1 MKRALSWILA
11 FALTISLFAVNA
23 SAAEWGVDYTK
34 PEAILSIEGVD
45 GSNPNA
51 LIAGQKVKAVLTFTH
66 MNKFWNS
73 FQFQLNFDETKFDL
87 DKVSQYGSV
96 YFDADNNCKD
106 LKALFGSLTVNDKET
121 DNLTITGAVANIPI
135 GTYGPFLDEDDAT
148 YTYLRDITALEATF
162 TVKEDCEGA
171 AAFNIALEGSQQ
183 GSDYT
188 FYQVGFTAE
197 SNLSNVRNSAD
208 DLTEFVTVVKANTI
222 SITSDS
228 DTVAVPTVG
237 QDAATVQYSATVV
250 DNTGSVLEKPVVNWS
265 ISGPSEAVTID
276 SSTGLVSVPNTAAA
290 GTYTIKAVATQTNN
304 STLAND
310 VSAEKTLEVTKAP
323 IAPATV
329 TVSLGETL
337 AQLIV
342 PADDSTDTATITAA
356 VTDQYGDPMSSD
368 NVQYSI
374 NPKVEGISVRGN
386 QVVVTNAAKAGIT
399 DTNAKTFTLTAT
411 AGSAK
416 GETTF
421 TVARAPQEATDVVIY
436 KGDTPITSDT
446 IAVPKG
452 TESTSVTYTAK
463 VLDQYGDEMDVPGN
477 WMTIGT
483 VPTGIKLIGDV
494 AGATITVEPTASTG
508 SFQMYAKYEKDGTSD
523 LESEAVTINI
533 VDIAF
538 TGEPTIKENPVYGDT
553 WDDIVIDFGNLTAN
567 IGGEPVE
574 GTYTLV
580 GAETMPN
587 AGEQTYEVRFT
598 SEDGTY
604 TNILA
609 DTGEVN
615 IAPKPVTVTG
625 ITAADKVYDGTT
637 AATLDWSK
645 ASVTGMVGEDRLTV
659 NSATG
664 AFASKNVGSQTVTI
678 SDITLDGNEGG
689 NYTVSENSQSSAT
702 ASITAKTLTD
712 LGFAGITVTKTYDG
726 TTNPGTLSGDVTF
739 TGKVESDDVAI
750 SAQPGPYSDAN
761 VGTNMEITL
770 TLSLTGTDAS
780 NYELES
786 TTASFAS
793 AAITASSVYTDAT
806 AKAQNVVV
814 GVGDFA
820 QPTFTGYNGEAV
832 TGTTTYSYDGKTTY
846 ADIKAALK
854 ELAAGQ
860 TAEIGYTFT
869 ASGNYTD
876 EKTGTISVTM
886 VDIAFTGVDEGVA
899 VKPNATYGDDWS
911 EIVTIDPSKITAMV
925 GEKTITGG
933 TYTLEQTGVPSAG
946 NHQYKVLFSGEL
958 DGKAYTNVEVT
969 DGTVDVAQ
977 KKVTVAGITAAD
989 KEYDGTV
996 AAILNTTSAQI
1007 DGKIGNDELTVTATG
1022 AFADKNVGTGKTVTI
1037 TGITLDGDA
1046 KDNYT
1051 VSESSQS
1058 STTASITAKEV
1069 TVTGITAANK
1079 EYDGTVAATLNT
1091 ASAQFA
1097 GKIGNDE
1104 LTVTATG
1111 AFADA
1116 DAAESKTVTITNI
1129 TLGGADAGNYTVSAD
1144 SQKTATAKIDPT
1156 DDYTL
1161 TVSGTQTVVVGV
1173 GTFAQPSAS
1182 FGGKEV
1188 AGTVTYTID
1197 GVAGKTYEEAVAIL
1211 AAKEAGDSVTVTCT
1225 FTPTAGSNFTGTK
1238 SDDISVTMVDIA
1250 FTLAEGAV
1258 TEKEAPVYGDDW
1270 SKIVTIDPSKITAKV
1285 GEETISGTYRLDVS
1299 GMPAVGEHGYQVL
1312 FTGKLGDKTYTDI
1325 TVTSGSVTVGKKL
1338 VVVTALD
1345 RNIIQ
1350 GQKAP
1355 DLSQPKAGTDYTVTG
1370 LVGTDT
1376 LGGTIVM
1383 CYDPAEPDTTKIGTA
1398 VINISGATVGNNYE
1412 IAFQSGKLTISYIP
1426 PYIPGTGGNSNTQVN
1441 PDGSTTTTT
1450 TSPNGTVTQTTKYP
1464 DGSQTVAV
1472 TNPDGSASITTT
1484 KANGSRA
1491 VTTVDASGKA
1501 VSNVTLS
1508 GSALNGVGTKQQPA
1522 ELPVPAAANADNIL
1536 GAAVITVNLPAGVE
1550 SAWVEIPV
1558 SNPTM
1563 GTVAMISRAGGV
1575 EILKTSYVE
1584 QGSLVAKVSS
1594 DDQIVVVDNSQP
1606 FRDVAYTA
1614 WEYDAVAFVSSHG
1627 LFQGTGENSF
1637 SPKATTSRA
1646 MVMTVLARLAGY
1658 DTEGGATWYEK
1669 GMAWS
1674 VANGVSDGSNPNGAV
1689 SREQFATMLYRYVGS
1704 PAVSGSLAGF
1714 IDADEISGYAE
1725 SAMLWAV
1732 QNGIM
1737 SGKGN
1742 GVLDPQGSATR
1753 AELSQMLMNFIVNVM
1768 E

>member
-1 MKRALSWILA
+1 MRTVRKGLAMLLTLVMLLGVLPTYALAADNPRIVFESSSGTLSPGDLYSVDVYFEAGDSAVALAAFQLYFLYDPQKIKPDADLENYTYAEYDLPSTGAISRWNVEIGSNRPSIVAVAAATSTAFVKVNAAERAKLGTLNFRVLDDCPAGEIRVGLHQDFSADNPYDNSLVGKQNIVTLSDNTNIQNMDFTGGCSAMVIYPGVTLDKTTVEVNGTVGGTVNATAYDANLQNVTGTVTWSVA
-11 FALTISLFAVNA
+11 PADQGVTGTDTGVTISDGEVTVAANA
-23 SAAEWGVDYTK
+23 KEGTYKISA
-34 PEAILSIEGVD
+34 
-45 GSNPNA
+45 
-51 LIAGQKVKAVLTFTH
+51 
-66 MNKFWNS
+66 
-73 FQFQLNFDETKFDL
+73 
-87 DKVSQYGSV
+87 
-96 YFDADNNCKD
+96 
-106 LKALFGSLTVNDKET
+106 
-121 DNLTITGAVANIPI
+121 TGADF
-135 GTYGPFLDEDDAT
+135 GTGSSSAE
-148 YTYLRDITALEATF
+148 F
-162 TVKEDCEGA
+162 TV
-171 AAFNIALEGSQQ
+171 
-183 GSDYT
+183 T
-188 FYQVGFTAE
+188 
-197 SNLSNVRNSAD
+197 RAD
-208 DLTEFVTVVKANTI
+208 
-222 SITSDS
+222 
-228 DTVAVPTVG
+228 AVPT
-237 QDAATVQYSATVV
+237 
-250 DNTGSVLEKPVVNWS
+250 N
-265 ISGPSEAVTID
+265 
-276 SSTGLVSVPNTAAA
+276 
-290 GTYTIKAVATQTNN
+290 
-304 STLAND
+304 
-310 VSAEKTLEVTKAP
+310 
-323 IAPATV
+323 V
-329 TVSLGETL
+329 TVSLVKNSLT
-337 AQLIV
+337 V
-342 PADDSTDTATITAA
+342 PADNAEVNTTANIATT
-356 VTDQYGDPMSSD
+356 VTDQYGDTMTGVA
-368 NVQYSI
+368 VQYSI
-374 NPKVEGISVRGN
+374 EPEVEGVSVQNG

-399 DTNAKTFTLTAT
+399 NTTGTQFTLTAKV
-411 AGSAK
+411 GSAT
-416 GETTF
+416 GTTAF
-421 TVARAPQEATDVVIY
+421 TVARAPQEAAGVVIY

-463 VLDQYGDEMDVPGN
+463 VLDQYGSEMTEAAAAWSNTATSELSGVSVTD
-477 WMTIGT
+477 GT
-483 VPTGIKLIGDV
+483 VTVTKDAKTGNFTLT
-494 AGATITVEPTASTG
+494 ATYG
-508 SFQMYAKYEKDGTSD
+508 GK
-523 LESEAVTINI
+523 SETVTINI

-553 WDDIVIDFGNLTAN
+553 WGNIVTGLTNITAN
-567 IGGEPVE
+567 IGGVPVE
-574 GTYTLV
+574 GTYTLEN
-580 GAETMPN
+580 ADTMPA
-587 AGEQTYEVRFT
+587 AGENQEYRVLFT
-598 SEDGTY
+598 SNDGTY
-604 TNILA
+604 TNIVA
-609 DTGEVN
+609 AKGNVK

-625 ITAADKVYDGTT
+625 ITAADKEYDGTT
-637 AATLDWSK
+637 EATLDWSK
-645 ASVTGMVGEDRLTV
+645 ASVTETVGGDVLTV

-678 SDITLDGNEGG
+678 SDITLDGDAKD
-689 NYTVSENSQSSAT
+689 NYTVSASTTT
-702 ASITAKTLTD
+702 ASITARTLKG

-726 TTNPGTLSGDVTF
+726 TTDPGTLSGKVTF
-739 TGKVESDDVAI
+739 DGKVGSDNVAV

-761 VGTNMEITL
+761 VGTDKAITL
-770 TLSLTGTDAS
+770 TLSLTGNDKG
-780 NYELES
+780 NYKLES
-786 TTASFAS
+786 STHSFTT

-806 AKAQNVVV
+806 STEQNVVV

-820 QPTFTGYNGEAV
+820 QPTFTGYNGETV
-832 TGTTTYSYDGKTTY
+832 TGTTTYSYGGETTTY

-854 ELAAGQ
+854 VLAAGQ
-860 TAEIGYTFT
+860 KAEIKYTFT
-869 ASGNYTD
+869 ASGNYTG

-886 VDIAFTGVDEGVA
+886 VDISFTGADEGVT
-899 VKPNATYGDDWS
+899 VNPNATYGDDWS
-911 EIVTIDPSKITAMV
+911 QIVTIDPSKIIAKV
-925 GEKTITGG
+925 GDDVISGG

-946 NHQYKVLFSGEL
+946 SHPYKVLFSGEL
-958 DGKAYTNVEVT
+958 DGKAYTNVEVKT
-969 DGTVDVAQ
+969 GTVEVAK
-977 KKVTVAGITAAD
+977 KKVTVAGITAVG
-989 KEYDGTV
+989 KVYDGDTD
-996 AAILNTTSAQI
+996 AGLNYDGVQI
-1007 DGKIGNDELTVTATG
+1007 DGKIGDDDLTVTATG
-1022 AFADKNVGTGKTVTI
+1022 AFADENAGTGKTVNI
-1037 TGITLDGDA
+1037 TNITLSGTTEA
-1046 KDNYT
+1046 VANYELIT
-1051 VSESSQS
+1051 
-1058 STTASITAKEV
+1058 TTLTATASITAKAV

-1079 EYDGTVAATLNT
+1079 EYDGTVAATLDT
-1091 ASAQFA
+1091 ANAQFD
-1097 GKIGNDE
+1097 GKVDGDA
-1104 LTVTATG
+1104 LTATATG

-1197 GVAGKTYEEAVAIL
+1197 GVAGKTYEEAAAIL
-1211 AAKEAGDSVTVTCT
+1211 AEKKAGDSVTVTCT
-1225 FTPTAGSNFTGTK
+1225 FTPTAGGNFTGTK

-1270 SKIVTIDPSKITAKV
+1270 SQIVTIDPSKITAKV

-1355 DLSQPKAGTDYTVTG
+1355 DLSQPKLGTDYTVTG
-1370 LVGTDT
+1370 LVGTDV

-1383 CYDPAEPDTTKIGTA
+1383 SYDPAEPDTTKIGTA

-1441 PDGSTTTTT
+1441 PDGSTTTMT

-1484 KANGSRA
+1484 TADGIRA
-1491 VTTVDASGKA
+1491 VTTVDASGKT
-1501 VSNVTLS
+1501 VSNITLS

-1563 GTVAMISRAGGV
+1563 GTVAMISRDGGV
-1575 EILKTSYVE
+1575 AILKTSYVE
-1584 QGSLVAKVSS
+1584 QGSLIAKVSS
-1594 DDQIVVVDNSQP
+1594 GDQIVVVDNSQS

-1627 LFQGTGENSF
+1627 LFQGTGDNSF

>member
-1 MKRALSWILA
+1 MKRFKRAISIILSLALMLSITAVPGYAVEDTFTVTLSATSDYEGNNPITKASAGDVIFIHVNFEGNTEENNVCAFDLFLQYDKNLIEISSENDFWGEGPCASAVGNGLQEPGVAFINWASPSGLFVRPSGVLESGTLA
-11 FALTISLFAVNA
+11 CLQCTVKKDITSIASAVFSIDTQKSFFANSDKIKIEYSAQELTISVVA
-23 SAAEWGVDYTK
+23 SN
-34 PEAILSIEGVD
+34 SIGISSE
-45 GSNPNA
+45 S
-51 LIAGQKVKAVLTFTH
+51 
-66 MNKFWNS
+66 
-73 FQFQLNFDETKFDL
+73 
-87 DKVSQYGSV
+87 
-96 YFDADNNCKD
+96 
-106 LKALFGSLTVNDKET
+106 
-121 DNLTITGAVANIPI
+121 
-135 GTYGPFLDEDDAT
+135 
-148 YTYLRDITALEATF
+148 
-162 TVKEDCEGA
+162 
-171 AAFNIALEGSQQ
+171 
-183 GSDYT
+183 GSD
-188 FYQVGFTAE
+188 
-197 SNLSNVRNSAD
+197 
-208 DLTEFVTVVKANTI
+208 TI
-222 SITSDS
+222 
-228 DTVAVPTVG
+228 AVPT
-237 QDAATVQYSATVV
+237 AKTTPATMQYSATVV
-250 DNTGSVLEKPVVNWS
+250 DDNGDVLEKPVVIWTIDNS
-265 ISGPSEAVTID
+265 SEAVKISND
-276 SSTGLVSVPNTAAA
+276 GLVTVTNKAQA
-290 GTYTIKAVATQTNN
+290 GTYTIKAEAMQTDNQ
-304 STLAND
+304 TLGV
-310 VSAEKTLEVTKAP
+310 VSVTAEAKLEITRED
-323 IAPATV
+323 PAAADV
-329 TVSLGETL
+329 TVSLGEDTL
-337 AQLIV
+337 TV
-342 PADDSTDTATITAA
+342 PADGAADTTADITAA
-356 VTDQYGDPMSSD
+356 VTDQYGDPMD
-368 NVQYSI
+368 DVAVQYSI
-374 NPKVEGISVRGN
+374 EPAMTGISVQGN

-411 AGSAK
+411 ADSAK

-452 TESTSVTYTAK
+452 TDSTSVTYTAK
-463 VLDQYGDEMDVPGN
+463 VLDQYGTEMTEAAATWSNTSEPSGVIVSG
-477 WMTIGT
+477 G
-483 VPTGIKLIGDV
+483 
-494 AGATITVEPTASTG
+494 TITVTDTAQTG
-508 SFQMYAKYEKDGTSD
+508 NFTLKATYDDK
-523 LESEAVTINI
+523 SETVTINI

-538 TGEPTIKENPVYGDT
+538 EGQPTIKENPVYGDT
-553 WDDIVIDFGNLTAN
+553 WGDIVTGYDTNITAKVGTEE
-567 IGGEPVE
+567 IQ

-580 GAETMPN
+580 GAGTMPN

-625 ITAADKVYDGTT
+625 ITAADKEYDGTT
-637 AATLDWSK
+637 DATLDWSK
-645 ASVTGMVGEDRLTV
+645 ASVTETVGGDVLTV

-678 SDITLDGNEGG
+678 SDITLDGDAKD
-689 NYTVSENSQSSAT
+689 NYTVSASTTT

-712 LGFAGITVTKTYDG
+712 LGFVGITVTKTYDG

-739 TGKVESDDVAI
+739 TGKVESDNVAV

-761 VGTNMEITL
+761 VGADKTITL
-770 TLSLTGTDAS
+770 TLSLTGEGAS

-806 AKAQNVVV
+806 ATAQNVVV

-832 TGTTTYSYDGKTTY
+832 TGTTTYSYGGETTTY
-846 ADIKAALK
+846 NAIKAALAT
-854 ELAAGQ
+854 LTAGEK
-860 TAEIGYTFT
+860 AEIQYTFT
-869 ASGNYTD
+869 ASGNYTGT
-876 EKTGTISVTM
+876 KTGTINVTM
-886 VDIAFTGVDEGVA
+886 VDISFSVADEGVT

-911 EIVTIDPSKITAMV
+911 EIVTIDPSKITAKV
-925 GEKTITGG
+925 GEETISGG

-958 DGKAYTNVEVT
+958 DGKAYTNVKVT
-969 DGTVDVAQ
+969 DGTVEVAQ

-996 AAILNTTSAQI
+996 AAILNTASAQI

-1022 AFADKNVGTGKTVTI
+1022 AFASKNVGSQEVTI
-1037 TGITLDGDA
+1037 TDITLGGA
-1046 KDNYT
+1046 AMDNY
-1051 VSESSQS
+1051 ELI
-1058 STTASITAKEV
+1058 TTTLTATATITAKEV

-1091 ASAQFA
+1091 ASAKFE
-1097 GKIGNDE
+1097 GKVDGDA
-1104 LTVTATG
+1104 LTATATG
-1111 AFADA
+1111 AFANA
-1116 DAAESKTVTITNI
+1116 DAGESKAVTITNI
-1129 TLGGADAGNYTVSAD
+1129 TLGGADVGNYTVSAD
-1144 SQKTATAKIDPT
+1144 SQTVTTATINPT
-1156 DDYTL
+1156 DNYTL
-1161 TVSGTQTVVVGV
+1161 TVSDTQTVVVDV

-1188 AGTVTYTID
+1188 AGTVTYTIGSD
-1197 GVAGKTYEEAVAIL
+1197 ADKSYDEAVAIL
-1211 AAKEAGDSVTVTCT
+1211 AAKTAGDSVTVTCT
-1225 FTPTAGSNFTGTK
+1225 FTPTAGGNFTGTK

-1355 DLSQPKAGTDYTVTG
+1355 DLSQPKLGTDYTVTG
-1370 LVGTDT
+1370 LVGTDV

-1383 CYDPAEPDTTKIGTA
+1383 SYDPAEPDTTKIGTA

-1484 KANGSRA
+1484 TADGIRA
-1491 VTTVDASGKA
+1491 VTTVDASGKT
-1501 VSNVTLS
+1501 VSNITLS
-1508 GSALNGVGTKQQPA
+1508 RSALNGVGTKQQPA

-1594 DDQIVVVDNSQP
+1594 GDQIVVVDNSQS

-1704 PAVSGSLAGF
+1704 PAVSGSLTGF
-1714 IDADEISGYAE
+1714 ADVNEISDYAE

-1742 GVLDPQGSATR
+1742 GILDPQGSATR

>member
-1 MKRALSWILA
+1 MKTKTTLWKRIVSSFLSIVMLCSLLGVSASAEGNMQMSFVFTDENYNVITTAKEGDTVYLGLKLENYTPIISYSWRIRYDSSRLDFNENYQQMTMVDGRLSMFENGVDNASKLKPSVCNPVEENGYITCSFSDKEAVDASKLDVNSVAFYLA
-11 FALTISLFAVNA
+11 FTVCGTGSAEVSYDTKDGTGGYNWNMATTGGASIPVDLSTGFLQVLAPGVTLDTTSVEVDGKNGAAVNA
-23 SAAEWGVDYTK
+23 TAYDTNLQNVTGDVIW
-34 PEAILSIEGVD
+34 
-45 GSNPNA
+45 
-51 LIAGQKVKAVLTFTH
+51 
-66 MNKFWNS
+66 
-73 FQFQLNFDETKFDL
+73 
-87 DKVSQYGSV
+87 SV
-96 YFDADNNCKD
+96 EPADS
-106 LKALFGSLTVNDKET
+106 G
-121 DNLTITGAVANIPI
+121 
-135 GTYGPFLDEDDAT
+135 
-148 YTYLRDITALEATF
+148 
-162 TVKEDCEGA
+162 
-171 AAFNIALEGSQQ
+171 
-183 GSDYT
+183 
-188 FYQVGFTAE
+188 
-197 SNLSNVRNSAD
+197 
-208 DLTEFVTVVKANTI
+208 VTVAEGGVV
-222 SITSDS
+222 
-228 DTVAVPTVG
+228 TVEPT
-237 QDAATVQYSATVV
+237 A
-250 DNTGSVLEKPVVNWS
+250 K
-265 ISGPSEAVTID
+265 
-276 SSTGLVSVPNTAAA
+276 A
-290 GTYTIKAVATQTNN
+290 GTYT
-304 STLAND
+304 
-310 VSAEKTLEVTKAP
+310 VSATGADFGAGSSSAEFTVTRADAVP
-323 IAPATV
+323 TNV
-329 TVSLGETL
+329 TVSLGETPVTL
-337 AQLIV
+337 TV
-342 PADDSTDTATITAA
+342 PADSAEVNATAAITAA

-368 NVQYSI
+368 NIQYSI
-374 NPKVEGISVRGN
+374 TPAIDGVSVQGN

-399 DTNAKTFTLTAT
+399 NTTGTEFTLTAT
-411 AGSAK
+411 AGK
-416 GETTF
+416 VTGTTTF
-421 TVARAPQEATDVVIY
+421 TVARAPQEAAGVVIY
-436 KGDTPITSDT
+436 KGDTATTSDS

-452 TESTSVTYTAK
+452 TDSTSVTYTAK
-463 VLDQYGDEMDVPGN
+463 VLDQYGTEMKEAAATWSNTATSELSGVSVTD
-477 WMTIGT
+477 GT
-483 VPTGIKLIGDV
+483 VTVTKDAKTGNFTL
-494 AGATITVEPTASTG
+494 TANYSG
-508 SFQMYAKYEKDGTSD
+508 
-523 LESEAVTINI
+523 ESETVSISI

-538 TGEPTIKENPVYGDT
+538 TGVPTIKENPVYGDT
-553 WDDIVIDFGNLTAN
+553 WGDIVTGYDTNITAKVGTEEIQGN
-567 IGGEPVE
+567 
-574 GTYTLV
+574 YTLV
-580 GAETMPN
+580 AADTMPA

-598 SEDGTY
+598 SSDGTY

-609 DTGEVN
+609 DTGTVT
-615 IAPKPVTVTG
+615 IAPRPVTVTG
-625 ITAADKVYDGTT
+625 ITAKDKEYDGTI
-637 AATLDWSK
+637 AATLDWNN
-645 ASVTGMVGEDRLTV
+645 ASVTGTVGEDKLTV
-659 NSATG
+659 TSATG
-664 AFASKNVGSQTVTI
+664 AFADENVGTGKTVNITG
-678 SDITLDGNEGG
+678 ITLGG
-689 NYTVSENSQSSAT
+689 GAEDNYTVSASTTT

-750 SAQPGPYSDAN
+750 SAQPGPYSDVN
-761 VGTNMEITL
+761 VSTNMEITL
-770 TLSLTGTDAS
+770 TLSLTGTGAS
-780 NYELES
+780 NYELGS
-786 TTASFAS
+786 TTASFTT
-793 AAITASSVYTDAT
+793 AAITPSSAYTDAT
-806 AKAQNVVV
+806 AEEQNVVV

-846 ADIKAALK
+846 VDIKAAL
-854 ELAAGQ
+854 EDLTAGEK
-860 TAEIGYTFT
+860 AEIKYTFT
-869 ASGNYTD
+869 PDADGNYTGT
-876 EKTGTISVTM
+876 KTGTISVTM
-886 VDIAFTGVDEGVA
+886 VDIAFTGVDEGVT

-911 EIVTIDPSKITAMV
+911 KIVTIDPSKITAMV

-946 NHQYKVLFSGEL
+946 SHPYKVLFSGEL
-958 DGKAYTNVEVT
+958 DGKAYTNVEVKT
-969 DGTVDVAQ
+969 GTVEVAK
-977 KKVTVAGITAAD
+977 KKVTVAGITAVG
-989 KEYDGTV
+989 KVYDGGT
-996 AAILNTTSAQI
+996 AAELNYGSVQI

-1022 AFADKNVGTGKTVTI
+1022 AFASKDVGSQEVTI
-1037 TGITLDGDA
+1037 TDITLGGA
-1046 KDNYT
+1046 AVDNYELIT
-1051 VSESSQS
+1051 EKLSA
-1058 STTASITAKEV
+1058 TASITAKAV

-1091 ASAQFA
+1091 ASAQFD
-1097 GKIGNDE
+1097 GKVDGDA
-1104 LTVTATG
+1104 LTATATG

-1116 DAAESKTVTITNI
+1116 DAAEDKTVTITNI

-1144 SQKTATAKIDPT
+1144 SQKETTAKIDPT
-1156 DDYTL
+1156 DNYIL
-1161 TVSGTQTVVVGV
+1161 TVSETQTVVVGV

-1197 GVAGKTYEEAVAIL
+1197 GVAGKSYEDAAAIL
-1211 AAKEAGDSVTVTCT
+1211 GEKKAGDSVTVTCT
-1225 FTPTAGSNFTGTK
+1225 FTPTAGGNFTGTK

-1270 SKIVTIDPSKITAKV
+1270 SKIVTIDSSKITAKV

-1383 CYDPAEPDTTKIGTA
+1383 SYDPAEPDTSKVGTV

-1412 IAFQSGKLTISYIP
+1412 IAFQSGKLIISYIP
-1426 PYIPGTGGNSNTQVN
+1426 PYVPGTGGNSNTQVN

-1464 DGSQTVAV
+1464 DGSQTVVV
-1472 TNPDGSASITTT
+1472 TAPDGSASITTT

-1563 GTVAMISRAGGV
+1563 GTVAMISRDGGV
-1575 EILKTSYVE
+1575 AILKTSYVE
-1584 QGSLVAKVSS
+1584 QGSLIAKVSS
-1594 DDQIVVVDNSQP
+1594 GDQIVVVDNSQS

-1704 PAVSGSLAGF
+1704 PAVSGSLTGF
-1714 IDADEISGYAE
+1714 ADVNEISDYAE

-1742 GVLDPQGSATR
+1742 GILDPQGSATR

>member
-1 MKRALSWILA
+1 MKIVRKGLAVLLTLVMLVGTLPMYALAADSPQIVLEPKSEAVSPGNDYSVDVYFKAGNSEVALAGIELYFVYDNMRLQPKALAFKRNSQNDYINEWSFTTGKNTPGLITVAGGTAELYVEVSAGESVLLGTLNFEVTETAPGGIAQVGLNQDFTADNPYGLEVGKKNIIALSDNTNIPDMDYSSVASAMVVYPGVMLDKTTVEVNGTVGGTVNATAYDANLQNVTGTVTWSVA
-11 FALTISLFAVNA
+11 PADQGVTGTDTGVTISDGEVTVAANA
-23 SAAEWGVDYTK
+23 KEGTYKISA
-34 PEAILSIEGVD
+34 
-45 GSNPNA
+45 
-51 LIAGQKVKAVLTFTH
+51 
-66 MNKFWNS
+66 
-73 FQFQLNFDETKFDL
+73 
-87 DKVSQYGSV
+87 
-96 YFDADNNCKD
+96 
-106 LKALFGSLTVNDKET
+106 
-121 DNLTITGAVANIPI
+121 TGADFGA
-135 GTYGPFLDEDDAT
+135 GSSSAE
-148 YTYLRDITALEATF
+148 F
-162 TVKEDCEGA
+162 TV
-171 AAFNIALEGSQQ
+171 
-183 GSDYT
+183 T
-188 FYQVGFTAE
+188 W
-197 SNLSNVRNSAD
+197 AD
-208 DLTEFVTVVKANTI
+208 
-222 SITSDS
+222 
-228 DTVAVPTVG
+228 AVPT
-237 QDAATVQYSATVV
+237 
-250 DNTGSVLEKPVVNWS
+250 N
-265 ISGPSEAVTID
+265 
-276 SSTGLVSVPNTAAA
+276 
-290 GTYTIKAVATQTNN
+290 
-304 STLAND
+304 
-310 VSAEKTLEVTKAP
+310 
-323 IAPATV
+323 V
-329 TVSLGETL
+329 TVSLVKNSLT
-337 AQLIV
+337 V
-342 PADDSTDTATITAA
+342 PADNAEVNTTADIETT
-356 VTDQYGDPMSSD
+356 VTDQYGDPMD
-368 NVQYSI
+368 DVAVQYSI
-374 NPKVEGISVRGN
+374 EPAMTGISVQGN

-411 AGSAK
+411 ADSAK

-452 TESTSVTYTAK
+452 TDSTSVTYTAK
-463 VLDQYGDEMDVPGN
+463 VLDQYGKEMTEAAAAWSNTATSELSGVSVTN
-477 WMTIGT
+477 GT
-483 VPTGIKLIGDV
+483 VTVTKDAKTGNFTLT
-494 AGATITVEPTASTG
+494 ATYG
-508 SFQMYAKYEKDGTSD
+508 GK
-523 LESEAVTINI
+523 SETVTINI

-538 TGEPTIKENPVYGDT
+538 TGKPTIKAEPVYGDT
-553 WDDIVIDFGNLTAN
+553 WGDIVTGYDTDITAKVGTEE
-567 IGGEPVE
+567 IE

-580 GAETMPN
+580 AADTRPA
-587 AGEQTYEVRFT
+587 AGVQTYEVRFT
-598 SEDGTY
+598 SENY

-609 DTGEVN
+609 ATGEVN
-615 IAPKPVTVTG
+615 IAPRPVTVTG
-625 ITAADKVYDGTT
+625 ITAADKEYDGTT
-637 AATLDWSK
+637 EATLDLSK
-645 ASVTGMVGEDRLTV
+645 ASVTGTVGGDELTV
-659 NSATG
+659 TSATG

-678 SDITLDGNEGG
+678 SGITLDGNEKG
-689 NYTVSENSQSSAT
+689 NYTVSESSQSSAT
-702 ASITAKTLTD
+702 ATITAKALTELD
-712 LGFAGITVTKTYDG
+712 FTNVEVTKTYDG
-726 TTNPGTLSGDVTF
+726 TTKPGTLSGNVTF
-739 TGKVESDDVAI
+739 TGKVGSDNVAV

-761 VGTNMEITL
+761 VGADKTITL
-770 TLSLTGTDAS
+770 TLSLTGEGAS

-806 AKAQNVVV
+806 ATAQNVVV

-832 TGTTTYSYDGKTTY
+832 TGTTTYSYGGETTTY
-846 ADIKAALK
+846 NAIKAALAT
-854 ELAAGQ
+854 LTAGEK
-860 TAEIGYTFT
+860 AEIQYTFT
-869 ASGNYTD
+869 ASGNYTGT
-876 EKTGTISVTM
+876 KTGTINVTM
-886 VDIAFTGVDEGVA
+886 VDISFSVADEGVT

-911 EIVTIDPSKITAMV
+911 EIVTIDPSKITAKV
-925 GEKTITGG
+925 GEETISGG

-958 DGKAYTNVEVT
+958 DGKAYTNVKVT
-969 DGTVDVAQ
+969 DGTVEVAQ

-996 AAILNTTSAQI
+996 AAILNTASAQI

-1022 AFADKNVGTGKTVTI
+1022 AFASKNVGSQEVTI
-1037 TGITLDGDA
+1037 TDITLGGA
-1046 KDNYT
+1046 AMDNY
-1051 VSESSQS
+1051 ELI
-1058 STTASITAKEV
+1058 TTTLTATATITAKEV

-1091 ASAQFA
+1091 ASAKFE
-1097 GKIGNDE
+1097 GKVDGDA
-1104 LTVTATG
+1104 LTATATG
-1111 AFADA
+1111 AFANA
-1116 DAAESKTVTITNI
+1116 DAGESKAVTITNI
-1129 TLGGADAGNYTVSAD
+1129 TLGGADVGNYTVSAD
-1144 SQKTATAKIDPT
+1144 SQTVTTATINPT
-1156 DDYTL
+1156 DNYTL
-1161 TVSGTQTVVVGV
+1161 TVSDTQTVVVDV

-1225 FTPTAGSNFTGTK
+1225 FTPTAGGNFTGTK

-1355 DLSQPKAGTDYTVTG
+1355 DLSQPKLGTDYTVTG
-1370 LVGTDT
+1370 LVGTDV

-1383 CYDPAEPDTTKIGTA
+1383 NYDPAEPDTTKIGTA

-1484 KANGSRA
+1484 ADGIRA
-1491 VTTVDASGKA
+1491 VTTVDASGKT
-1501 VSNVTLS
+1501 VSNITLS
-1508 GSALNGVGTKQQPA
+1508 RSALNGVGTKEQPV
-1522 ELPVPAAANADNIL
+1522 ELPVPAVANADNIL

-1558 SNPTM
+1558 SSPTM

-1594 DDQIVVVDNSQP
+1594 GDQIVVVDNSQS

-1704 PAVSGSLAGF
+1704 PAVSGSLTGF
-1714 IDADEISGYAE
+1714 ADVNEISDYAE

-1732 QNGIM
+1732 QNGIT

>member
-1 MKRALSWILA
+1 MKIVRKGLAVLLTLVMLVGTLPMYALAADSPQIVLEPKSEAVSPGNDYSVDVYFKAGNSEVALAGIELYFVYDNMRLQPKALAFKRNSQNDYINEWSFTTGKNTPGLITVAGGTAELYVEVSAGESVLLGTLNFEVTETAPGGIVQVGLNQDFTADNPYGLEVGKKNIIALSDNTNIPDMDYSSVASAMVVYPGVMLDK
-11 FALTISLFAVNA
+11 TTVEVNGMVGGTVNA
-23 SAAEWGVDYTK
+23 TAYNATLQNVTGTVAWSVEPADQGVTVSGGVVTVAANAKEGTYKISA
-34 PEAILSIEGVD
+34 
-45 GSNPNA
+45 
-51 LIAGQKVKAVLTFTH
+51 
-66 MNKFWNS
+66 
-73 FQFQLNFDETKFDL
+73 
-87 DKVSQYGSV
+87 
-96 YFDADNNCKD
+96 
-106 LKALFGSLTVNDKET
+106 
-121 DNLTITGAVANIPI
+121 TGADF
-135 GTYGPFLDEDDAT
+135 GTGSSSAE
-148 YTYLRDITALEATF
+148 F
-162 TVKEDCEGA
+162 TV
-171 AAFNIALEGSQQ
+171 
-183 GSDYT
+183 T
-188 FYQVGFTAE
+188 
-197 SNLSNVRNSAD
+197 RAD
-208 DLTEFVTVVKANTI
+208 
-222 SITSDS
+222 
-228 DTVAVPTVG
+228 AVPT
-237 QDAATVQYSATVV
+237 
-250 DNTGSVLEKPVVNWS
+250 N
-265 ISGPSEAVTID
+265 
-276 SSTGLVSVPNTAAA
+276 
-290 GTYTIKAVATQTNN
+290 
-304 STLAND
+304 
-310 VSAEKTLEVTKAP
+310 
-323 IAPATV
+323 V
-329 TVSLGETL
+329 TVSLVKNSLT
-337 AQLIV
+337 V
-342 PADDSTDTATITAA
+342 PADNAEVNTTADIETT
-356 VTDQYGDPMSSD
+356 VTDQYGDPMD
-368 NVQYSI
+368 DVAVQYSI
-374 NPKVEGISVRGN
+374 TPAKAGISVQGN

-399 DTNAKTFTLTAT
+399 DTNAKTFTLTAMV
-411 AGSAK
+411 GSATDTA
-416 GETTF
+416 EF

-463 VLDQYGDEMDVPGN
+463 VLDQYGTEMGAPEIWLSRGTSPNGVYVACDENGS
-477 WMTIGT
+477 
-483 VPTGIKLIGDV
+483 
-494 AGATITVEPTASTG
+494 TITVNPAAETG
-508 SFQMYAKYEKDGTSD
+508 SFQISAQYNESSD
-523 LESEAVTINI
+523 LVSDEVTITI

-538 TGEPTIKENPVYGDT
+538 EGQPILKENPVYGDT
-553 WDDIVIDFGNLTAN
+553 WREIVTGLTNITAN
-567 IGGEPVE
+567 IGGVPVE
-574 GTYTLV
+574 GTYTLEN
-580 GAETMPN
+580 ANTMPA
-587 AGEQTYEVRFT
+587 AGENQEYRVLFT
-598 SEDGTY
+598 SNDGTY
-604 TNILA
+604 TNIIA
-609 DTGEVN
+609 AKGEVN

-625 ITAADKVYDGTT
+625 ITAADKEYDGTT
-637 AATLDWSK
+637 DATLDWSK
-645 ASVTGMVGEDRLTV
+645 ASVTGTVGGDELTV
-659 NSATG
+659 TSATG

-678 SDITLDGNEGG
+678 SGITLDGDAKD

-702 ASITAKTLTD
+702 ASITARTLTG
-712 LGFAGITVTKTYDG
+712 LGFAGVKVTKTYDG
-726 TTNPGTLSGDVTF
+726 TTKPGTLSGNVTF
-739 TGKVESDDVAI
+739 TGKVGSDDVAI
-750 SAQPGPYSDAN
+750 SAQPGQYSDPN
-761 VGTNMEITL
+761 VGTNMKITL
-770 TLSLTGTDAS
+770 TLSLTGNDAG
-780 NYELES
+780 NYELGS
-786 TTASFAS
+786 TTASFTT

-806 AKAQNVVV
+806 ATAQNVVV

-832 TGTTTYSYDGKTTY
+832 TGTTTYSYGGETTTY
-846 ADIKAALK
+846 NAIKAALAT
-854 ELAAGQ
+854 LTAGEK
-860 TAEIGYTFT
+860 AEIQYTFT
-869 ASGNYTD
+869 ASGNYTGT
-876 EKTGTISVTM
+876 KTGTINVTM
-886 VDIAFTGVDEGVA
+886 VDISFSVADEGVT

-911 EIVTIDPSKITAMV
+911 EIVTIDPSKITAKV
-925 GEKTITGG
+925 GEETISGG

-958 DGKAYTNVEVT
+958 DGKAYTNVKVT
-969 DGTVDVAQ
+969 DGTVEVAQ

-996 AAILNTTSAQI
+996 AAILNTASAQI

-1022 AFADKNVGTGKTVTI
+1022 AFASKNVGSQEVTI
-1037 TGITLDGDA
+1037 TDITLGGA
-1046 KDNYT
+1046 AMDNY
-1051 VSESSQS
+1051 ELI
-1058 STTASITAKEV
+1058 TTTLTATATITAKEV

-1091 ASAQFA
+1091 ASAKFE
-1097 GKIGNDE
+1097 GKVDGDA
-1104 LTVTATG
+1104 LTATATG
-1111 AFADA
+1111 AFANA
-1116 DAAESKTVTITNI
+1116 DAGESKAVTITNI
-1129 TLGGADAGNYTVSAD
+1129 TLGGADVGNYTVSAD
-1144 SQKTATAKIDPT
+1144 SQTVTTATINPT
-1156 DDYTL
+1156 DNYTL
-1161 TVSGTQTVVVGV
+1161 TVSDTQTVVVDV

-1225 FTPTAGSNFTGTK
+1225 FTPTAGGNFTGTK

-1355 DLSQPKAGTDYTVTG
+1355 DLSQPKLGTDYTVTG
-1370 LVGTDT
+1370 LVGTDV

-1383 CYDPAEPDTTKIGTA
+1383 SYDPAEPDTTKIGTA

-1464 DGSQTVAV
+1464 DGSQTVVV
-1472 TNPDGSASITTT
+1472 TAPDGSASITTT
-1484 KANGSRA
+1484 TADGIRA
-1491 VTTVDASGKA
+1491 VTTVDASGKT
-1501 VSNVTLS
+1501 VSNITLS
-1508 GSALNGVGTKQQPA
+1508 RSALNGVGTKEQPV

-1558 SNPTM
+1558 SSPTM

-1594 DDQIVVVDNSQP
+1594 GDQIVVVDNSQP

-1704 PAVSGSLAGF
+1704 PAVSGSLTGF
-1714 IDADEISGYAE
+1714 ADVNEISDYAE

-1742 GVLDPQGSATR
+1742 GILDPQGSATR

>member
-1 MKRALSWILA
+1 MRTRADLWKRALAFFLSVVMVYSLLGVSAFAEGNMQMSFIFTDTEYSPITSAKVGDTVFLGIKADNYMPVISYAWRISYDSTRLDFAETYNKKEGRVDTFKNGVDQVSALAPSVVNPVEDMGYVIATSAYDTAVDVGDLDANSVMFYLA
-11 FALTISLFAVNA
+11 FTVIGAGDAEVSFDTTPIGNYVWATETTGGASIPVDLATGSLQVLAPGVTLDKSTVEVNGMVGGTVNA
-23 SAAEWGVDYTK
+23 TAY
-34 PEAILSIEGVD
+34 
-45 GSNPNA
+45 NA
-51 LIAGQKVKAVLTFTH
+51 TLQNVTGTVA
-66 MNKFWNS
+66 W
-73 FQFQLNFDETKFDL
+73 
-87 DKVSQYGSV
+87 SV
-96 YFDADNNCKD
+96 EPAD
-106 LKALFGSLTVNDKET
+106 
-121 DNLTITGAVANIPI
+121 
-135 GTYGPFLDEDDAT
+135 
-148 YTYLRDITALEATF
+148 
-162 TVKEDCEGA
+162 
-171 AAFNIALEGSQQ
+171 Q
-183 GSDYT
+183 G
-188 FYQVGFTAE
+188 
-197 SNLSNVRNSAD
+197 
-208 DLTEFVTVVKANTI
+208 VTVSGGVV
-222 SITSDS
+222 
-228 DTVAVPTVG
+228 TVA
-237 QDAATVQYSATVV
+237 ATA
-250 DNTGSVLEKPVVNWS
+250 K
-265 ISGPSEAVTID
+265 
-276 SSTGLVSVPNTAAA
+276 A
-290 GTYTIKAVATQTNN
+290 GTYTVLATGADFGAGSSSAQFTVTRAGAVPTN
-304 STLAND
+304 
-310 VSAEKTLEVTKAP
+310 
-323 IAPATV
+323 V
-329 TVSLGETL
+329 TVSLGETPVTL
-337 AQLIV
+337 TV
-342 PADDSTDTATITAA
+342 PADGAEVNAAAAITAA
-356 VTDQYGDPMSSD
+356 VTDQYGDPMTGFD
-368 NVQYSI
+368 VQYSI
-374 NPKVEGISVRGN
+374 KPVVEGVSVQNG

-399 DTNAKTFTLTAT
+399 NTTGTEFTLTAT
-411 AGSAK
+411 AGSVT
-416 GETTF
+416 GTTTF

-446 IAVPKG
+446 IAVPQG
-452 TESTSVTYTAK
+452 EVSTVVKYTGK
-463 VLDQYGDEMDVPGN
+463 VLDQYGSEMGVPES
-477 WMTIGT
+477 W
-483 VPTGIKLIGDV
+483 LSSGDAGLDGV
-494 AGATITVEPTASTG
+494 ATEVTPEGVTITVEPGARARDFTIS
-508 SFQMYAKYEKDGTSD
+508 AKYKENSGPVSD
-523 LESEAVTINI
+523 DVTISI
-533 VDIAF
+533 VNIAF
-538 TGEPTIKENPVYGDT
+538 EGQPTIKAEPVYGDT
-553 WDDIVIDFGNLTAN
+553 WREIVTGLTNITAN
-567 IGGEPVE
+567 IGGVPVE
-574 GTYTLV
+574 GTYTLEN
-580 GAETMPN
+580 ADTMPN
-587 AGEQTYEVRFT
+587 AGEKQEYRVLFT
-598 SEDGTY
+598 SNDGTY
-604 TNILA
+604 TNIIA
-609 DTGEVN
+609 AKGEVN
-615 IAPKPVTVTG
+615 IAPRPVTVTG
-625 ITAADKVYDGTT
+625 ITAADKEYDGTT
-637 AATLDWSK
+637 GATLDWRE
-645 ASVTGMVGEDRLTV
+645 ASVTGMVGEDALTV
-659 NSATG
+659 ASATG
-664 AFASKNVGSQTVTI
+664 IFDSKNVGSRTVTI
-678 SDITLDGNEGG
+678 SGITLEGNAKA
-689 NYTVSENSQSSAT
+689 NYTVSENSQSSAP
-702 ASITAKTLTD
+702 ASITAKALTD
-712 LGFAGITVTKTYDG
+712 LDFTGVTVTKTYDG
-726 TTNPGTLSGDVTF
+726 TTAPGTLSGNVTF
-739 TGKVESDDVAI
+739 TGKVGSDDVAI
-750 SAQPGPYSDAN
+750 SAQPGQYSDVN
-761 VGTNMEITL
+761 VGTNKEITL
-770 TLSLTGTDAS
+770 TLSLTGNDAG
-780 NYELES
+780 NYALDD
-786 TTASFAS
+786 TTAAFAS
-793 AAITASSVYTDAT
+793 AAITASSEYTDAT
-806 AKAQNVVV
+806 AKEQNVVV

-820 QPTFTGYNGEAV
+820 QPTFTGYNGEKV

-846 ADIKAALK
+846 ADIKAAL
-854 ELAAGQ
+854 AGLTAGK
-860 TAEIGYTFT
+860 TAEIEYTFT
-869 ASGNYTD
+869 PSGNYTG

-886 VDIAFTGVDEGVA
+886 VDISFTGADEGVA

-911 EIVTIDPSKITAMV
+911 EIVTIDSSKITAKV

-933 TYTLEQTGVPSAG
+933 TYTLEQTGVPSAE

-958 DGKAYTNVEVT
+958 DGKAYTNVEVKT
-969 DGTVDVAQ
+969 GTVEVAQ
-977 KKVTVAGITAAD
+977 KKVTVAGITAVD
-989 KEYDGTV
+989 KVYDGDTD
-996 AAILNTTSAQI
+996 AELNYGSAQI

-1022 AFADKNVGTGKTVTI
+1022 SFASKNVGSQEVTI
-1037 TGITLDGDA
+1037 TDITLGGA
-1046 KDNYT
+1046 AVDNYVLIT
-1051 VSESSQS
+1051 EKLSA
-1058 STTASITAKEV
+1058 TASITAKEV

-1079 EYDGTVAATLNT
+1079 EYDGTVAATLDT

-1116 DAAESKTVTITNI
+1116 DAGESKTVAITNI

-1144 SQKTATAKIDPT
+1144 SQKETTAKIDPT

-1197 GVAGKTYEEAVAIL
+1197 GVAGKTYEEAAAIL
-1211 AAKEAGDSVTVTCT
+1211 AEKKAGDSVTVTCT
-1225 FTPTAGSNFTGTK
+1225 FTPTAGGNFTGTK

-1299 GMPAVGEHGYQVL
+1299 GMPAVGEHAYQVL

-1383 CYDPAEPDTTKIGTA
+1383 SYDPAEPDTSKVGTV

-1412 IAFQSGKLTISYIP
+1412 IAFQSGKLIISYIP
-1426 PYIPGTGGNSNTQVN
+1426 PYVPGTGGNSNTQVN

-1464 DGSQTVAV
+1464 DGSQTVVV
-1472 TNPDGSASITTT
+1472 TAPDGSASITTT

-1563 GTVAMISRAGGV
+1563 GTVAMISRDGGV
-1575 EILKTSYVE
+1575 AILKTSYVE
-1584 QGSLVAKVSS
+1584 QGSLIAKVSS
-1594 DDQIVVVDNSQP
+1594 GDQIVVVDNSQS

-1627 LFQGTGENSF
+1627 LFQGTGDNSF

-1704 PAVSGSLAGF
+1704 PAVSGSLTGF
-1714 IDADEISGYAE
+1714 ADVNEISDYAE

>member
-411 AGSAK
+411 AGGAK

-421 TVARAPQEATDVVIY
+421 TVARAPQEAAGVVIY
-436 KGDTPITSDT
+436 KGDTAITSDS

-452 TESTSVTYTAK
+452 ETNTVVTYTAK
-463 VLDQYGDEMDVPGN
+463 VLDQYGTEMTGAAAWSNTSAPSGVTVTD
-477 WMTIGT
+477 GT
-483 VPTGIKLIGDV
+483 VTVTKDAKTGDFALTATYGD
-494 AGATITVEPTASTG
+494 
-508 SFQMYAKYEKDGTSD
+508 
-523 LESEAVTINI
+523 ESESETVTINI

-553 WDDIVIDFGNLTAN
+553 WGDIITNYTTSITAKVGTEE
-567 IGGEPVE
+567 IQ

-580 GAETMPN
+580 AADTRPN
-587 AGEQTYEVRFT
+587 AGVQTYEVRFT
-598 SEDGTY
+598 SKDY

-609 DTGEVN
+609 AKGNVK

-625 ITAADKVYDGTT
+625 ITAADKEYDGTT
-637 AATLDWSK
+637 EATLDLSK
-645 ASVTGMVGEDRLTV
+645 ASVTGTVGGDVLTV

-678 SDITLDGNEGG
+678 SGITLDGNEKG
-689 NYTVSENSQSSAT
+689 NYTVSESSQSSAT
-702 ASITAKTLTD
+702 ATITAKALTELD
-712 LGFAGITVTKTYDG
+712 FTNVEVTKTYDG
-726 TTNPGTLSGDVTF
+726 TTKPGTLSGNVTF
-739 TGKVESDDVAI
+739 TGKVGSDNVAV

-761 VGTNMEITL
+761 VGADKTITL
-770 TLSLTGTDAS
+770 TLSLTGEGAS

-806 AKAQNVVV
+806 ATAQNVVV

-832 TGTTTYSYDGKTTY
+832 TGTTTYSYGGETTTY
-846 ADIKAALK
+846 NAIKAALAT
-854 ELAAGQ
+854 LTAGEK
-860 TAEIGYTFT
+860 AEIQYTFT
-869 ASGNYTD
+869 ASGNYTGT
-876 EKTGTISVTM
+876 KTGTINVTM
-886 VDIAFTGVDEGVA
+886 VDISFSVADEGVT

-911 EIVTIDPSKITAMV
+911 EIVTIDPSKITAKV
-925 GEKTITGG
+925 GEETISGG

-958 DGKAYTNVEVT
+958 DGKAYTNVKVT
-969 DGTVDVAQ
+969 DGTVEVAQ

-996 AAILNTTSAQI
+996 AAILNTASAQI

-1116 DAAESKTVTITNI
+1116 DAGESKTVAITNI
-1129 TLGGADAGNYTVSAD
+1129 TLGGADAGNYTVFAD

-1383 CYDPAEPDTTKIGTA
+1383 SYDPAEPDTTKIGTA

-1426 PYIPGTGGNSNTQVN
+1426 PYIPGTSGNSNTQVN

-1704 PAVSGSLAGF
+1704 PAVSGSLTGF
-1714 IDADEISGYAE
+1714 ADVNEISDYAE

-1742 GVLDPQGSATR
+1742 GILDPQGSATR